1 MKKRVVHAKNVSFM
15 QNMLNNLYKNTML
28 FIGKTRRKNMG
39 RVIKPEEIKNM
50 TGDMKQSWTTLE
62 IKLYTILDYLNSL
75 IASEDFKGK
84 TAESF
89 KMQMQHHKS
98 VINAILYEL
107 GKGLEYCEALENE
120 VGFVDLIEDDI
131 IDQIHSLRNLNEML
145 EDDIAELRNKPRD
158 ILHRIMDPVGYEQV
172 CLNYEYMISR
182 NELLIKA
189 LERKLQKID
198 EIEANVNGLFNTD
211 GIYTIKAAIR
221 TLHEGFSETD
231 FVPITYPSIC
241 AITKLQSLG
250 DKNPDPM
257 GIRTGLDERFI
268 TVLNDDGTEKKGKNN
283 IELGFGGNQDW
294 IDLEISESSCGVVA
308 AVNTYLYITG
318 QTTIT
323 ESEYVGL
330 CKQFYNEHPLN
341 TILIRKVGAVPS
353 AMGDYIEDRCR
364 EHGLSIKTSWNWY
377 KGSDQYD
384 TMKKMLA
391 DNIPVIWGL
400 YSCRKE
406 LTLYRYNAGN
416 YIQEKDYD
424 KVNSHYVVAT
434 AIYEQEQT
442 DGSYRRMVE
451 VSSWGKRFYID
462 YDEYLDYTTSFYQEH
477 PEYVI
482 PPDGMGQ
489 GTIDGEAIVNTI
501 GSNIVEI
508 KID

>member
-1 MKKRVVHAKNVSFM
+1 
-15 QNMLNNLYKNTML
+15 
-28 FIGKTRRKNMG
+28 MG

-89 KMQMQHHKS
+89 KMQMQHHKA

-158 ILHRIMDPVGYEQV
+158 ILHRIMDPVSYEQV

-268 TVLNDDGTEKKGKNN
+268 TVLNDDGTEILDDKNN
-283 IELGFGGNQDW
+283 VLDFGGAQEWLDP
-294 IDLEISESSCGVVA
+294 DREKYSCGVVA
-308 AVNTYLYITG
+308 AVNTYLYMTG
-318 QTTIT
+318 QTTVT
-323 ESEYVGL
+323 KRDYVHL
-330 CKQFYNEHPLN
+330 CDQFCDEHP
-341 TILIRKVGAVPS
+341 IDKFLIEKAKFGAIPPS
-353 AMGDYIEDRCR
+353 MGDYLEDRCR

-377 KGSDQYD
+377 KGVDRYE

-391 DNIPVIWGL
+391 NNIPVVWGL
-400 YSCRKE
+400 DSGRKE
-406 LTLYRYNAGN
+406 LTLYSYENDS
-416 YIQEKDYD
+416 YIKKNRNDE
-424 KVNSHYVVAT
+424 VSSHYVVAT
-434 AIYEQEQT
+434 AIYEQEQA

-451 VSSWGKRFYID
+451 VSSYGQRYYID
-462 YDEYLDYTTSFYQEH
+462 YDEYLDFTTSFYQEN
-477 PEYVI
+477 PEYMI
-482 PPDGMGQ
+482 PPDGTGQ
-489 GTIDGEAIVNTI
+489 GTIDGEAIANTI
-501 GSNIVEI
+501 GSNIMEI
-508 KID
+508 RID

>member
-1 MKKRVVHAKNVSFM
+1 
-15 QNMLNNLYKNTML
+15 
-28 FIGKTRRKNMG
+28 MG

-50 TGDMKQSWTTLE
+50 TAEMKQSWTTLE

-158 ILHRIMDPVGYEQV
+158 ILHRIMDPIGYEQV

-268 TVLNDDGTEKKGKNN
+268 TVLNDDGTEKKEDD
-283 IELGFGGNQDW
+283 IELGFGGDQDW
-294 IDLEISESSCGVVA
+294 LVPEMSEVSCGVVA
-308 AVNTYLYITG
+308 VVNTYLYITG

-323 ESEYVGL
+323 ESEYVDL
-330 CKQFYNEHPLN
+330 CDRFCDEHP
-341 TILIRKVGAVPS
+341 IDKFLIEKANFGAIPS
-353 AMGDYIEDRCR
+353 SMGNYIEDRCR

-377 KGSDQYD
+377 KGIDQYE
-384 TMKKMLA
+384 TMKNMLA
-391 DNIPVIWGL
+391 NNIPVVWGL
-400 YSCRKE
+400 YSGRKE
-406 LTLYRYNAGN
+406 LTLYSYENDS
-416 YIQEKDYD
+416 YIKKDDDD
-424 KVNSHYVVAT
+424 KVSSHYVVAT
-434 AIYEQEQT
+434 AIYEQEQA

-451 VSSWGKRFYID
+451 VSSYGQRYYID
-462 YDEYLDYTTSFYQEH
+462 YDEYLDFTTSFYQENL
-477 PEYVI
+477 EYMI
-482 PPDGMGQ
+482 PPDGTGQ
-489 GTIDGEAIVNTI
+489 GTIDGEAIANTI
-501 GSNIVEI
+501 GSNILEI
-508 KID
+508 KLD